1 MPFAAC
7 ATLYSRM
14 QPPLNIE
21 DQIIVETVHAA
32 PGPRGIMRHQFLPR
46 RPVADIV
53 ERFFGNMV
61 GATFVAYAVA
71 ETGEVE
77 QRIGDRGQLPVDPRG
92 PTARRIECEIGRAS
106 CGDRAVGGG

>member
-61 GATFVAYAVA
+61 VETFVAYAVA
-71 ETGEVE
+71 EPGDVE
-77 QRIGDRGQLPVDPRG
+77 QRIGDSGQLPVDQRG
-92 PTARRIECEIGRAS
+92 PPARQLDS
-106 CGDRAVGGG
+106 